1 MFRVSL
7 SMLVLISLAL
17 MLGPVFI
24 AWLFNEYRRGQRERH
39 AFRHVLRCTLCGF
52 EFQDQSQDVLAK
64 CPRCGRLNERFPLAR
79 L

>member
-1 MFRVSL
+1 MIPVSL

-17 MLGPVFI
+17 MLGPVFA
-24 AWLFNEYRRGQRERH
+24 AWLLNEFRRSRRERA

-52 EFQDQSQDVLAK
+52 DYQDQSQEVLAR
-64 CPRCGRLNERFPLAR
+64 CPRCGRVNERFPIPR